1 MIKGAVHNFH
11 LSKTNLLH
19 RISPLQFKK
28 KKRVFLFVNT
38 DVISLFNERT
48 LFTTSGRGEGSGFF
62 LKALFIK
69 PCYLITVLEFHKQ

>member
-11 LSKTNLLH
+11 LSKTKLLH

-28 KKRVFLFVNT
+28 KIFLFVNT
-38 DVISLFNERT
+38 DVRSLFNERT

-62 LKALFIK
+62 LKL
-69 PCYLITVLEFHKQ
+69 YLLNHVI